1 VPIQAVTSV
10 FYGLAALAGTYLFLK
25 GRYLSALLLT
35 LILTQ
40 VWRIFSEFLRAD
52 YRGGGIFSVYQ
63 LMAGIL
69 VFYALGIGF
78 LFPVPVGSGTDI
90 WEGLKVL
97 GSPFIILF
105 LQALWAVSFFLTGR
119 SWVTGSVISFHV
131 FRDRV

>member
-1 VPIQAVTSV
+1 LS
-10 FYGLAALAGTYLFLK
+10 GLAGTYLFLK
-25 GRYLSALLLT
+25 GGYWGALLLT

-40 VWRIFSEFLRAD
+40 TWRVISKFLRTD
-52 YRGGGIFSVYQ
+52 YRGGGIFSAYQ
-63 LMAGIL
+63 LMAGFLI
-69 VFYALGIGF
+69 FYALVIGF
-78 LFPVPVGSGTDI
+78 LFPVPAAAGADI
-90 WEGLKVL
+90 WEGLKIL